1 MSGDKMITVV
11 KRSQGYKEK
20 TQKIVVT
27 TNAPIF
33 KNYQACNI
41 SWERSN
47 YSRFNDT
54 WESFSPVDYELS
66 AYHINETII
75 LNVRIATLF
84 ICPVCIEGFAAIS
97 STSYK
102 SHLLPLRSSHEIVQS

>member
-1 MSGDKMITVV
+1 MITVV
-11 KRSQGYKEK
+11 KKSQGYKDK

-33 KNYQACNI
+33 ENYQDCI
-41 SWERSN
+41 IQWKRLN
-47 YSRFNDT
+47 YSRFNET
-54 WESFSPVDYELS
+54 WDSFSSMDYELS

-84 ICPVCIEGFAAIS
+84 ICPVCIEAFAAIS
-97 STSYK
+97 YTSYK